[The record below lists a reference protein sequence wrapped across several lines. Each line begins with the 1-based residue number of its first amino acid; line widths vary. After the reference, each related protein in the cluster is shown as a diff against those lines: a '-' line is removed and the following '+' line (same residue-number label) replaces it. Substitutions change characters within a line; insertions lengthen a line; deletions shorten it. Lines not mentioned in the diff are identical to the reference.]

1 MIIISIVKIMSFAT
15 KLKNVLLSSDS
26 VYCIVLLTLTLK
38 NYVLSLTYVSMVGQ
52 SCTVIVFL
60 KQY

>member
-1 MIIISIVKIMSFAT
+1 M
-15 KLKNVLLSSDS
+15 LLSSDS